1 MPEDLPPDEFGQL
14 AAVMLRLHADFRRR
28 HGLPPMRSAW
38 SAIQTLEEMKGRAVL
53 NEPEILSSPRPGI
66 GRAVEAVRRV
76 FWKILKPVFD
86 RQTEVN
92 REAILG
98 LQAVMRTGEQS
109 RQSCAELTTRVAKLE
124 VELGRLRER
133 RE

>member
-14 AAVMLRLHADFRRR
+14 ATVMLQLHAEFRRR
-28 HGLPPMRSAW
+28 HGLPPVRNAW
-38 SAIQTLEEMKGRAVL
+38 TFIQSLEEMKSRAIL
-53 NEPEILSSPRPGI
+53 NDPAILNSPRPGI
-66 GRAVEAVRRV
+66 GGVVEAVRHV

-98 LQAVMRTGEQS
+98 LQALARADEQS
-109 RQSCAELTTRVAKLE
+109 RQTCAELAARVAKLE
-124 VELGRLRER
+124 AELGRLRER
-133 RE
+133 PE